1 MNCTLKS
8 GGAKTKKKKER
19 KKEINTACCGP
30 QSLALEGGVVRAKRL
45 RKPRVNIRT
54 TNEDLSWSCE
64 LVTLVSSMTYFCLE
78 MLLTP
83 GLCGPIT
90 I

>member
-1 MNCTLKS
+1 MFKQ
-8 GGAKTKKKKER
+8 KQKKKKKKER
-19 KKEINTACCGP
+19 KKSTQLAVVH
-30 QSLALEGGVVRAKRL
+30 SLALEGGVVRAKRL